1 MNIKLSAVS
10 YQLSYGELIADERWL
25 LNADSQ
31 SWILNIK
38 SLNLYNMY
46 EIVKT
51 TLARQLRIDPERVT
65 LDAQI
70 KRDLGA
76 DSVDILQ
83 LLMRL
88 EDDYGIVIP
97 DQALAK
103 FETVN
108 DVVTYLD
115 NLQKW
120 NTLHWLSSH
129 CCFP

>member
-1 MNIKLSAVS
+1 MH
-10 YQLSYGELIADERWL
+10 EE
-25 LNADSQ
+25 
-31 SWILNIK
+31 
-38 SLNLYNMY
+38 
-46 EIVKT
+46 VKAI
-51 TLARQLRIDPERVT
+51 LARQLRIAPEKVT

-76 DSVDILQ
+76 DSIDILQ

-115 NLQKW
+115 NLK
-120 NTLHWLSSH
+120 
-129 CCFP
+129 